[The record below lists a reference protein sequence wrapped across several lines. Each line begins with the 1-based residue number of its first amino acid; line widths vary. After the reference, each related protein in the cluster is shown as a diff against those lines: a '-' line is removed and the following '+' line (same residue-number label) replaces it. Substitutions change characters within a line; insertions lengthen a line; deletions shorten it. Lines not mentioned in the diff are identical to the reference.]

1 MSLYQGNEGPTNDP
15 GHAVEHLLYDVVVQ
29 VLPWREGFLL
39 ESGQLWFV
47 NKFFRRQYLII
58 VFSPPLCGQEKKS
71 ERPTIFIDT
80 FDAILIEKLGIFV
93 VVYIY

>member
-1 MSLYQGNEGPTNDP
+1 MCLPVKMSLYQGNEGPTNDP

-29 VLPWREGFLL
+29 VLPWGEGFLL

-58 VFSPPLCGQEKKS
+58 VFFSTAMWSRKEK
-71 ERPTIFIDT
+71 
-80 FDAILIEKLGIFV
+80 
-93 VVYIY
+93 

>member
-39 ESGQLWFV
+39 ESDQLWFIKKISAV
-47 NKFFRRQYLII
+47 NI
-58 VFSPPLCGQEKKS
+58 
-71 ERPTIFIDT
+71 
-80 FDAILIEKLGIFV
+80 
-93 VVYIY
+93 